1 VSSAKAQIRAVSVAD
16 VVGALELTPTAW
28 PLAQDALLAFLDAL
42 ISAVPAALK
51 PGLQALRDQLAAA
64 TTVPTDIVDQVLK
77 ALKAAVL
84 AMDFGPATGDDS
96 DLA

>member
-1 VSSAKAQIRAVSVAD
+1 VSSAKAQIRAVSVKD
-16 VVGALELTPTAW
+16 VLVALSVAPSAW
-28 PLAQDALLAFLDAL
+28 PKAQAALLAFLDVL
-42 ISAVPAALK
+42 IAAVPSTLK

-64 TTVPTDIVDQVLK
+64 TTVPADLVEQVLA

-84 AMDFGPATGDDS
+84 AADFGPATGDDS